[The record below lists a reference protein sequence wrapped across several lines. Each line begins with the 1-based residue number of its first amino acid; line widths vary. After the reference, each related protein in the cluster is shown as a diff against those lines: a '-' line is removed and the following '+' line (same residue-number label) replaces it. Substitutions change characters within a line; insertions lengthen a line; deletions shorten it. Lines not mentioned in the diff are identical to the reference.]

1 MENKFGAHRLTATV
15 GGKEITFE
23 TGRLANQ
30 ADGSIWIQC
39 GGTVVLV
46 TACTQ
51 PTERDLGFFPLT
63 VEYTEKMYAAGRIPG
78 FLPS

>member
-1 MENKFGAHRLTATV
+1 MTMTFSPIRLETTV
-15 GGKEITFE
+15 GDKPIIIE

-30 ADGSIWIQC
+30 ADGAIWIQS

-51 PTERDLGFFPLT
+51 ALAEEKGFFPL
-63 VEYTEKMYAAGRIPG
+63 VVDYQEMAYAAGRIPG
-78 FLPS
+78 S